1 MEINFYYNISDN
13 RCINKNLY
21 EGSTVSGTVKEE
33 TSVINPKIKIKS
45 NQPIIYNYAY
55 IDTFRRYYYVNNVTN
70 VGNNLWLVEFSVDVL
85 MSFRGDITNFDVVAV
100 KQSSKLNS
108 DEYIDDGSLV
118 TNSKTFDRIFN
129 FPKGFN
135 ENGQY
140 ILITAG

>member
-1 MEINFYYNISDN
+1 M
-13 RCINKNLY
+13 
-21 EGSTVSGTVKEE
+21 
-33 TSVINPKIKIKS
+33 
-45 NQPIIYNYAY
+45 
-55 IDTFRRYYYVNNVTN
+55 
-70 VGNNLWLVEFSVDVL
+70 VEFSVDVL

-129 FPKGFN
+129 FPNGFN
-135 ENGQY
+135 DNGQY